1 MKITKYAAAIAIG
14 LTCFAGQASATASA
28 LAQVSALQGSVAIDH
43 GGVISP
49 VTGATSLTAGDRIV
63 SMDGSAA
70 QIRFADGCTVDVKAN
85 AMATVGSASPCEASG
100 LVGQSSPMSFD
111 GFNGFW
117 GAFAIFAV
125 GAIIIAAYASS
136 KDDDHSVLS
145 P

>member
-1 MKITKYAAAIAIG
+1 MNITKYAAAIAIG

-28 LAQVSALQGSVAIDH
+28 LAQVNALQGSVAIDR
-43 GGVISP
+43 GGVIAP
-49 VTGATSLTAGDRIV
+49 VTGATTLNAGDRIV

-70 QIRFADGCTVDVKAN
+70 KITFADGCTVDVKAN

-100 LVGQSSPMSFD
+100 LVNQSSPMSFN

-117 GAFAIFAV
+117 GAFSIFAI
-125 GAIIIAAYASS
+125 GAIIIAVYADN
-136 KDDDHSVLS
+136 KNNDHDVLS